1 MSFLLA
7 MTFVACEKNDPI
19 TPPAPET
26 PSKVETGATENIT
39 ATSAMLKGMVN
50 VDIIDYEEIV
60 FGVMYST
67 KAEDL
72 VDLTAPSKNGLVLIG
87 NEFKVEVTDLK
98 AETKYYYRAY
108 VMLNTLQILLGDVKE
123 FTTLEKSGSD
133 DEGGSEGE
141 DEGGSEGEGEG
152 GTEDEGDG
160 KVNGYAYVD
169 LGLSVKWATMNVGAT
184 SPEGYGDYFAWGE
197 TEPKEEY
204 NWETYKWCDVSYD
217 IITKYSNENQPKLD
231 IEDDAAHANWGG
243 AWRMPTSDE
252 IDELLS
258 KCSWTL
264 CIKNGINGYT
274 VTAQNGNSIFLPV
287 AGYREDFESV
297 DMGSSG
303 GYWSSELVEDSM
315 IDAYIL
321 RIYTDGEYS
330 WSSDTRYYGLSVR
343 PVLP

>member
-1 MSFLLA
+1 
-7 MTFVACEKNDPI
+7 
-19 TPPAPET
+19 
-26 PSKVETGATENIT
+26 
-39 ATSAMLKGMVN
+39 
-50 VDIIDYEEIV
+50 
-60 FGVMYST
+60 
-67 KAEDL
+67 
-72 VDLTAPSKNGLVLIG
+72 
-87 NEFKVEVTDLK
+87 
-98 AETKYYYRAY
+98 
-108 VMLNTLQILLGDVKE
+108 
-123 FTTLEKSGSD
+123 
-133 DEGGSEGE
+133 
-141 DEGGSEGEGEG
+141 
-152 GTEDEGDG
+152 
-160 KVNGYAYVD
+160 
-169 LGLSVKWATMNVGAT
+169 MNVGAT

-204 NWETYKWCDVSYD
+204 NWETYKWGNGSF
-217 IITKYSNENQPKLD
+217 
-231 IEDDAAHANWGG
+231 EDDAAHANWGG

-287 AGYREDFESV
+287 AGYSEDFESV

>member
-1 MSFLLA
+1 MKKLFYLISFLFA
-7 MTFVACEKNDPI
+7 MALVGCEKEE
-19 TPPAPET
+19 PE
-26 PSKVETGATENIT
+26 N
-39 ATSAMLKGMVN
+39 SA
-50 VDIIDYEEIV
+50 
-60 FGVMYST
+60 
-67 KAEDL
+67 
-72 VDLTAPSKNGLVLIG
+72 NGH
-87 NEFKVEVTDLK
+87 E
-98 AETKYYYRAY
+98 
-108 VMLNTLQILLGDVKE
+108 
-123 FTTLEKSGSD
+123 
-133 DEGGSEGE
+133 
-141 DEGGSEGEGEG
+141 
-152 GTEDEGDG
+152 
-160 KVNGYAYVD
+160 YVD

-204 NWETYKWCDVSYD
+204 NWETYKWGNGSYD
-217 IITKYSNENQPKLD
+217 NITKYSNENQPKLD

-287 AGYREDFESV
+287 AGYSEDFESV